1 MSASKKFNS
10 HIPLCAQFCF
20 KHSKLETKEGSIE
33 TINSP
38 NPQAT
43 VPKES
48 RPSDEMFVP
57 EDISVSEDVLET
69 ASVSETNLTCTL
81 GRSPIQY
88 YKKKGVRIGR
98 INKTKTEKSLKEHR
112 NN

>member
-1 MSASKKFNS
+1 MTASKKFNS
-10 HIPLCAQFCF
+10 HIQLCAQFCF

-33 TINSP
+33 TISSP
-38 NPQAT
+38 NLQAT

-48 RPSDEMFVP
+48 SPSDEIFVP
-57 EDISVSEDVLET
+57 EDISILEDVLET
-69 ASVSETNLTCTL
+69 ASVSGTNLTCIL

-88 YKKKGVRIGR
+88 YKKKGVRLGR